1 MNRMD
6 DILWLFS
13 CFVQLYTTVLADICV
28 LFSVLFSVKSCVNG
42 VILIFTISIIDKIFN
57 IDIISIDLYNLY

>member
-28 LFSVLFSVKSCVNG
+28 LFSVKSGVNG